1 MSALPAE
8 KESSMNLVDY
18 HKDVVIHAPCYVAN
32 MPNAEYQSHK
42 SSVSNSQLKMVARS
56 PAHFKYP
63 PERTETR
70 SMVLGSAVHM
80 ACLEPELFYKTYVL
94 LRHTKDRTTSEY
106 KEAKKEHGEEL
117 VLVSSECAK
126 VEGIMGSLYKNHAI
140 RSLLEL
146 PGYNE
151 LSGFSTDPVTG
162 VTCRHRFDKLTDSGI
177 AIDLKTTI
185 DARPDAFSRSI
196 FTYGYNIQNAFYA
209 DQFNWITGDYLQD
222 FVFIAVES
230 ESPFAAKLYRI
241 DEDSF
246 LIGREAYR
254 KALDSYAYCLEMD
267 EWPAYED
274 QEIEEISVPSW
285 AIKKHENDLLESF
298 QFAE

>member
-126 VEGIMGSLYKNHAI
+126 VEGIMSSLYKNPAI

-146 PGYNE
+146 PGHNE
-151 LSGFSTDPVTG
+151 LSGFSVDPVTG
-162 VTCRHRFDKLTDSGI
+162 VMCRHRFDKLTHSGI
-177 AIDLKTTI
+177 AIDLKTTV
-185 DARPDAFSRSI
+185 DARPDAFSKSI
-196 FTYGYNIQNAFYA
+196 FAYGYNIQDAFYS
-209 DQFNWITGDYLQD
+209 DQFNWITGDLLQD
-222 FVFIAVES
+222 FIFIAVES

-274 QEIEEISVPSW
+274 REIEEISVPSW
-285 AIKKHENDLLESF
+285 VIKKHENELIESF